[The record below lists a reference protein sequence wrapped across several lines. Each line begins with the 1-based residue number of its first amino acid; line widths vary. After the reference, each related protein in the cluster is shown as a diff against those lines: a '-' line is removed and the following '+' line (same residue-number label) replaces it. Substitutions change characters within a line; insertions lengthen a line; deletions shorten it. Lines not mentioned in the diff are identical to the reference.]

1 MTSNHAFSLNGLE
14 RIRKGRFP
22 ALLVTGLALIAV
34 FASEVSAVDE
44 KRVVIDQAS
53 QILRAYEG
61 DRLVLESPISSGKNH
76 RTPNGTFRVG
86 YKSRMHYSTLYDD
99 APMPYSVQIN
109 GNIFIHGFTYVPSR
123 PASHGCIRVPV
134 RGSNP
139 ARQFFYWVE
148 PGTTVI
154 VKGRWKGGSG
164 R

>member
-1 MTSNHAFSLNGLE
+1 METIPSSGLNGQKCV
-14 RIRKGRFP
+14 RKWRFF
-22 ALLVTGLALIAV
+22 ALLISGLSLWAV
-34 FASEVSAVDE
+34 FVSEASAAGE
-44 KRVVIDQAS
+44 KRVIIDQTS

-61 DRLVLESPISSGKNH
+61 DRLVLESPISTGKNH

-86 YKSRMHYSTLYDD
+86 YKSRMHYSSLYDD

-109 GNIFIHGFTYVPSR
+109 GNIFIHGFTYVPSW

-134 RGSNP
+134 RGWNP
-139 ARQFFYWVE
+139 ARIFFYWVD

-164 R
+164 Q